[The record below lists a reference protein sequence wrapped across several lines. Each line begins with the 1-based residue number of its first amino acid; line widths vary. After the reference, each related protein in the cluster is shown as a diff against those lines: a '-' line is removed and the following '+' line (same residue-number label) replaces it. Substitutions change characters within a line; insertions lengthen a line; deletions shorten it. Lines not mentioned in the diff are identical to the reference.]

1 MSKRA
6 FDKIA
11 EGLREA
17 IAIARGERK
26 PAKLFVPPEPGRAI
40 RARLELPQE
49 AIEQRGEPRRQA
61 PAPAVA
67 TVGASRFSSFLRPR

>member
-17 IAIARGERK
+17 IAVARGERK
-26 PAKLFVPPEPGRAI
+26 PARIFVPPELDVRA
-40 RARLELPQE
+40 
-49 AIEQRGEPRRQA
+49 
-61 PAPAVA
+61 
-67 TVGASRFSSFLRPR
+67 

>member
-17 IAIARGERK
+17 IAVARGESD
-26 PAKLFVPPEPGRAI
+26 PAKVATIFERV
-40 RARLELPQE
+40 
-49 AIEQRGEPRRQA
+49 A
-61 PAPAVA
+61 PAGGGHEESNPKAA
-67 TVGASRFSSFLRPR
+67 SGASEE